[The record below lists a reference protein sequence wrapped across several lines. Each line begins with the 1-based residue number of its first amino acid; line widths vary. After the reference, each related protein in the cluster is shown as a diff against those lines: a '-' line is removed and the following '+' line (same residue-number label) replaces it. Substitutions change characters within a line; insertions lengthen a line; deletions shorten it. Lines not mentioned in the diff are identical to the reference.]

1 MGKPNMVRAVVATA
15 DNVNKNQAQMQILLV
30 DTTGAIL
37 NVPKKAAARADMG
50 TLTST
55 DAAGAT
61 PTDAEFDALRA
72 DVVALRTLVNDLLAK
87 LRTANIIASS

>member
-1 MGKPNMVRAVVATA
+1 MGKPNMVRAVVSTE
-15 DNVNKNQAQMQILLV
+15 DNVNKNQAHMQILLV
-30 DTTGAIL
+30 DPTGAIL

-50 TLTST
+50 ALTST

-72 DVVALRTLVNDLLAK
+72 DVAALRTLVNDLLAK